1 MCRTFLY
8 LAVSIWR
15 FMTLF
20 KKNSNITDLVKH
32 YDSPMAFAMDLI
44 ERAIKEIPDTPENQ
58 RTLVDVVGLTLV
70 ALEDYKE
77 ELAWINA

>member
-1 MCRTFLY
+1 
-8 LAVSIWR
+8 
-15 FMTLF
+15 
-20 KKNSNITDLVKH
+20 
-32 YDSPMAFAMDLI
+32 MAFAMDLA
-44 ERAIKEIPDTPENQ
+44 EGAIKEVPDTPENN